1 MGSEYCLTG
10 GHTKNSHFFNVHE
23 ALHFIGIE
31 PSKEQDSNN
40 YCKIKACDCK
50 QFRI

>member
-1 MGSEYCLTG
+1 LTC

-23 ALHFIGIE
+23 ALHFVGID
-31 PSKEQDSNN
+31 PSKKEQDSNN